1 MSVGSGV
8 DVSVAVETS
17 AGAEVSEGID
27 VLAEI
32 VAEFVGTE
40 GEEQEE
46 IKSKKSTQQRSTR
59 IAGG

>member
-8 DVSVAVETS
+8 DVSVAVGTS
-17 AGAEVSEGID
+17 AGASVAEGIG
-27 VLAEI
+27 VPVEI

-46 IKSKKSTQQRSTR
+46 IKSKKSTEQSSTR
-59 IAGG
+59 VAGG

>member
-8 DVSVAVETS
+8 NVSVAGRIS
-17 AGAEVSEGID
+17 AGAGVSEGIG
-27 VLAEI
+27 VFVEI

-46 IKSKKSTQQRSTR
+46 IKNKKSTEQRSTR
-59 IAGG
+59 VAGG